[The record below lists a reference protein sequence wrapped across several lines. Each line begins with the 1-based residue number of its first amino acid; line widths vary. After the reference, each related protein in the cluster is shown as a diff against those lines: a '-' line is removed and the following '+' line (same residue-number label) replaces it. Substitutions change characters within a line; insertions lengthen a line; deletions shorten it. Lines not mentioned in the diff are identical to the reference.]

1 MPPEWL
7 PRNQRRMNMNLK
19 GKTAIVT
26 GSGRGIGFGIASS
39 FAGEGANVVINDR
52 NLDTANEAVKT
63 IVAAGGKAMPFKA
76 DVTKKSDLDAMV
88 EATVKKYGRLDILV
102 NNAGIESTPT
112 LLKDITEAQWDRVL
126 NVNLKGVFLCC
137 QAVIPQMTKQGK
149 GRIIN
154 INSLAGRRMTFFGSA
169 DYTASKHGG
178 VGLTQ
183 HLAWELADSH
193 ITVNAICPG
202 ATLTPLA
209 EHGTTPEYRE
219 MVTKRLIPLGRWCT
233 PDDIAGAAV
242 YFASDLADMVTGQV
256 IDVDGG
262 IMTGYGED
270 LRAVI
275 RERMAEMQAKAA
287 AGTH

>member
-1 MPPEWL
+1 M
-7 PRNQRRMNMNLK
+7 QLK

-26 GSGRGIGFGIASS
+26 GSGRGIGLGIAE
-39 FAGEGANVVINDR
+39 AMAREGANVVINDM
-52 NLDTANEAVKT
+52 NIESAAEAVRT
-63 IVAAGGKAMPFKA
+63 IEATGGVAMPFKA
-76 DVTKKSDLDAMV
+76 DVTKKAELDAMV
-88 EATVKKYGRLDILV
+88 AACVEQFGRLDILV
-102 NNAGIESTPT
+102 NNAGIEAHPA
-112 LLKDITEAQWDRVL
+112 LLKDIPEAQWDRVL
-126 NVNLKGVFLCC
+126 GVNLKGVYLSC
-137 QAVIPQMTKQGK
+137 QAVIPQMMQQNK

-178 VGLTQ
+178 IGLTM

-209 EHGTTPEYRE
+209 EQTSTPEYRHVVE
-219 MVTKRLIPLGRWCT
+219 KRLIPLGRWCT

-242 YFASDLADMVTGQV
+242 YFASDIADMVTGQV

-262 IMTGYGED
+262 VMTGYGED
-270 LRAVI
+270 LRPMI
-275 RERMAEMQAKAA
+275 RQRIAEVQAKVAHSA
-287 AGTH
+287 